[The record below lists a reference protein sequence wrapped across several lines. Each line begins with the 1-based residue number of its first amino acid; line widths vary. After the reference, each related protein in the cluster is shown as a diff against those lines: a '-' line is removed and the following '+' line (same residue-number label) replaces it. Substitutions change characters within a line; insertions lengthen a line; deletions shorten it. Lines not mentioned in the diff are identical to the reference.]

1 MMLRVVLRATLPLAV
16 ATVFCLPVVAQAD
29 GSASSSSPASSTSLY
44 GTPVEQIIARVNDRV
59 ISNSDLERAQQQLAQ
74 QDSQQNLSPEEIEEQ
89 QKNLLRDLIDRQ
101 LLLSKGKELGITGDT
116 ELIKALDEIR
126 KQNHLDSMEDLEKAV
141 QQQGTSY
148 EDFKANIRD
157 NIIAQNVVRDEVG
170 SKLHASHA
178 QMEQYYEAHKDNFAQ
193 QESVRLSEILI
204 PTAAD
209 ASDAQLAA
217 AAAQAKSIEAKL
229 KSGADFAQLAKQDS
243 SGSTAQQGGDLGEFH
258 RGTLAKM
265 LEDQTFNL
273 PVGGYTQPI
282 RTRQGYVIL
291 KVTQHVPG
299 GIPPLQQVEPQ
310 VEQAVYMEQMEPA
323 LRKYLTRL
331 REEAYIDIRPG
342 YVDTGASPN
351 ETKPIYSAYTPPL
364 SKKEKQK
371 QQMEKRRLKLAAMAA
386 RDKWHR
392 GRKTVAGA
400 PIAGAAATS
409 SAAGAKAAASS
420 SSTSSV
426 ALLPAA
432 AQAGGKLVKKKKVKR
447 EKIRYGR
454 APLYRLSEEQ
464 VPNETAPA
472 SSAASAKAAP
482 AESESEDATMG
493 SEAQPLGP
501 DLTHTPGAPVK
512 KGKVRLSDL
521 PKQKRAA
528 KKRAPKKIKPKKT
541 KPKTTQPPVANTDEL
556 ATQKVQSAPLGLAGD
571 TASKKKKSS
580 SASAVVHPGVKTR
593 MSDEK
598 KKKPHKKK
606 KSAAQ
611 PESAPST
618 GASTSSSSSSSAD
631 SGASQP

>member
-126 KQNHLDSMEDLEKAV
+126 KQNHLDSMEDLERAV

-258 RGTLAKM
+258 RGTLAKA

-291 KVTQHVPG
+291 KVTKHVPG

-342 YVDTGASPN
+342 YVDTGASSN

-386 RDKWHR
+386 RDKRYR
-392 GRKTVAGA
+392 GRKIAET
-400 PIAGAAATS
+400 PIAGAATASPAAKVAGGGS
-409 SAAGAKAAASS
+409 SAN
-420 SSTSSV
+420 SV
-426 ALLPAA
+426 ALLPAS
-432 AQAGGKLVKKKKVKR
+432 AQAGGKPVKKKKVKR

-482 AESESEDATMG
+482 AGSESEDAAMG

-528 KKRAPKKIKPKKT
+528 KKHAPKKIKPKKT

-556 ATQKVQSAPLGLAGD
+556 ATRKVQSAPLGLAGD

-580 SASAVVHPGVKTR
+580 NASAEVHPGVKTR

-606 KSAAQ
+606 KPAVQ

-631 SGASQP
+631 SQP

>member
-1 MMLRVVLRATLPLAV
+1 MMLRVVLRAVLPLAI
-16 ATVFCLPVVAQAD
+16 ATVFCLPAVAQAD
-29 GSASSSSPASSTSLY
+29 GAASSGSPASSTSLY
-44 GTPVEQIIARVNDRV
+44 GAPVEQIIARVNDQV
-59 ISNSDLERAQQQLAQ
+59 ISNSDLERAQQQLTQ
-74 QDSQQNLSPEEIEEQ
+74 QDSQQNLSPEEVEQQ

-101 LLLSKGKELGITGDT
+101 LLLSKGKALGITGDT

-157 NIIAQNVVRDEVG
+157 NIIAQDVVRDEVG
-170 SKLHASHA
+170 SKLQATHA

-193 QESVRLSEILI
+193 QESVHLSEILI

-217 AAAQAKSIEAKL
+217 ADAQAKKIEAQL
-229 KSGADFAQLAKQDS
+229 KAGADFAQLAKQDS
-243 SGSTAQQGGDLGEFH
+243 SGPTAQQGGDLGEFH
-258 RGTLAKM
+258 RGALAKV

-273 PVGGYTQPI
+273 PAGGHTQPI

-310 VEQAVYMEQMEPA
+310 VEQAVYMEQIEPA

-342 YVDTGASPN
+342 YVDTGASSN

-386 RDKWHR
+386 QDKWRR
-392 GRKTVAGA
+392 GKKTVAGA
-400 PIAGAAATS
+400 PIAGAATTA
-409 SAAGAKAAASS
+409 SAASAKAAASN

-426 ALLPAA
+426 ALLPAS
-432 AQAGGKLVKKKKVKR
+432 AQAGGKPVKKKKVKR
-447 EKIRYGR
+447 EKIRYGK

-464 VPNETAPA
+464 VPTETTPA
-472 SSAASAKAAP
+472 SQAASAKAAP
-482 AESESEDATMG
+482 AEPESEDDMMG

-512 KGKVRLSDL
+512 KGKVRLSDMA
-521 PKQKRAA
+521 KHQHAA
-528 KKRAPKKIKPKKT
+528 KKRKPKQPKPKKT
-541 KPKTTQPPVANTDEL
+541 KPKTTQSPVANPEEV

-571 TASKKKKSS
+571 TAKKKKKPSS
-580 SASAVVHPGVKTR
+580 VVVRPGVKTR

-598 KKKPHKKK
+598 KKKSPKK
-606 KSAAQ
+606 KSATQ
-611 PESAPST
+611 PESAPS
-618 GASTSSSSSSSAD
+618 ADVPASSSSSSSAD
-631 SGASQP
+631 SQSTQP